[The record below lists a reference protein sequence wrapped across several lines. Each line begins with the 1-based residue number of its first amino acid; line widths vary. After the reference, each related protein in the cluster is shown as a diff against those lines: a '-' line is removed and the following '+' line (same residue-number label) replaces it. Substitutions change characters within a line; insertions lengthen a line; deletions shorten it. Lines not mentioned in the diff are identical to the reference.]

1 MNAEKSLKLARRFIE
16 LPLEK
21 RRLFLEGLRAEKID
35 FSLFPI
41 PAGVLVEDRQAL
53 SYAQQRMWFLWQ
65 LDPQSGAYN
74 LPGAVRLTGPLH
86 ELALEQ
92 AFASLV
98 ARHETLRTVFRP
110 MADQRLEQVPLQQP
124 LRVEHLDLTE
134 LSVDQREARVRQ
146 EAERQ
151 SLEPFDLEQGPLLR
165 VRLLKLD
172 HAEHVLLL
180 TLHHIVSDGWSMNLL
195 IDEFSRFYSAHV
207 TGAEA
212 LLAPLPIQYSDYGLW
227 QRRWLEAGEQER
239 QLDYWRE
246 QLGDEHPVLELPT
259 DRPRPALPS
268 HRGTRHEFAMDDG
281 LAQQLRNLARQQ
293 NVTLF
298 MLLLGAFTL
307 LLQRYSGQTDIRV
320 GVPIANRNRS
330 ELEGLIGF
338 FVNTQVL
345 RTRIDPQATVAELL
359 LAIRDT
365 ALGAQAHQD
374 LPFEQLVEALRL
386 ERSMSHTPLFQVMY
400 NHQPQVADVTTLQLE
415 SGLELGLI
423 HWQSRTTQFDLTLD
437 TYEKNG
443 KLHAALTY
451 ATDLFDPATA
461 ERMAQHWQN
470 LLHAMVADAS
480 QRIGDLALLDTYEQR
495 QLINDWN
502 ATEVDYPLERPVHH
516 LIEAQ
521 VARTPEAPALVFGR
535 EQLTYRQLN
544 ERANHLAN
552 RLIELGVG
560 PGVLVGIAVERSLEM
575 VIGLLAVLKAGGA
588 YVPLDPEYPQER
600 LAYMIEDSG
609 IGLLLTQGHL
619 LEQLPIPE
627 SLALLA
633 LDQLDPGAGVV
644 SNPQVAVHPESLAY
658 VIYTS
663 GSTGK
668 PKGAGNR
675 HLALTNRLCWMQ
687 QAYSLDAR
695 DTVLQK
701 TPFSFDVSVWEFF
714 WPLMTGARLAVAGP
728 GDHRD
733 PAKMVELIQGY
744 QVSTLHFVPS
754 MLQVFLL
761 DPQVASCTSLRR
773 IVCSGEAL
781 QVDTQQQVFAKLPG
795 AGLFNLY
802 GPTEAA
808 IDVTHWT
815 CREEGRDGVPIGQ
828 PIANLTTYILDG
840 ALEPVPVGVVG
851 ELYLGGAGLARGY
864 HRRAGLTAERFL
876 TSPFGDGARLY
887 RTGDLACYRADGVI
901 EYRGRIDHQVKI
913 RGLRIEL
920 GEIEARLMEQDVVR
934 EAVVL
939 AVAGP
944 GGQQLVG
951 YVVPACTTEQS
962 ELRAQIQAQLKQN
975 LPDYMVPTQIIFLQ
989 QLPLSPNGKLERKA
1003 LPKPDALQQQNIYQA
1018 PRTELEQQIAA
1029 IWQDVLKL
1037 EQVGLT
1043 DDFFELGGH
1052 SLLATQVVSRVRQSL
1067 GLEVALRTLFEHS
1080 RLAEFAASLG
1090 PVTQG
1095 QEPPFVRVD
1104 REQPLALSYAQERQ
1118 WFLWQL
1124 DPESAAYHLP
1134 TALRLHGDLDVQ
1146 TLQRSLDTLIE
1157 RHESLRTT
1165 FVETSERTLQRIA
1178 GQMALPID
1186 LEVLPPV
1193 EDRAAQIKARVE
1205 VETARLFDLQQGP
1218 LLRVKLLRLAPDDH
1232 VLILT
1237 QHHIVSDG
1245 WSMQVMVDELV
1256 ALYAGHSQGLKVEL
1270 PELPIQYADYGVWQ
1284 RQWMDAGERE
1294 RQLAYWVGQ
1303 LGGEQTVLELPADHG
1318 RPAEQSFR
1326 GAKVDLAL
1334 GAELSKALRHLAQQQ
1349 GVTPFMLLLA
1359 SFQALL
1365 HRYSGQTD
1373 IRVGVPIANR
1383 NRVETERLIG
1393 FFVNTLV
1400 LKAELDGQVPFSE
1413 LLQHVRQTALDAQS
1427 HQDLPFEQLVE
1438 ALQPE
1443 RSLSQSPL
1451 FQVMYNH
1458 QGEGQQA
1465 QAARQL
1471 QHLRLEA
1478 LEWDNPTSQFDL
1490 SLDTQEHGEEFSAIL
1505 TYATDLF
1512 EASTIERLARHWQNL
1527 LQAIVADPEQRIGDL
1542 PLLDAAEQQR
1552 MISDWGRAT
1561 LDYPS
1566 QARVHQLFEARVEA
1580 QPEAVAL
1587 IFEDAQLSYRQLN
1600 SRANRLARHLQERG
1614 VGPDVLVGI
1623 AVERGLDMI
1632 IGLLAVLKAG
1642 GAYVPLDPEYPQD
1655 RLLCMIEDSGTR
1667 LLLTQSHLQSRLS
1680 IPVGV
1685 ASLCLDR
1692 DADWAGLD
1700 DGNLVNRA
1708 LADNLAYV
1716 MFTSGSTG
1724 RPKGVGISQS
1734 ALTRHAYVSL
1744 GFFNLNG
1751 SDRILQFSTFN
1762 FDGFVEQLYPAL
1774 ICGAS
1779 VVLRGTEIW
1788 DSERFYCELISKR
1801 ISVLDLTTAYWNLL
1815 AKDFAAIGPRDYGV
1829 LKQVHAGG
1837 EAMPPEGLAAWKQ
1850 AGLEQVVL
1858 LNTYGPTE
1866 ATVTVTALD
1875 CTDYVSGARPTPL
1888 TMPIGNVL
1896 PGRSIYVLDDTGS
1909 PAPIGVVGELVIGGE
1924 LLARGYFNRPDLSAE
1939 RFMPDPFA
1947 EQPGGRLYRTGDL
1960 ARFNADGIIEYVG
1973 RIDHQVKIRGFRIE
1987 LGEIEARLL
1996 EQDGIR
2002 EAIVLAQASAN
2013 GLQLVGYVVPE
2024 DVRQVGTEP
2033 EVQASLREAIKGRL
2047 REHLPDYMVPAYLLF
2062 LEKLPLSPNGKLDR
2076 KALPK
2081 ADASQMQQ
2089 LYVAPR
2095 SELEQQVAAIWQE
2108 VLKLEQVGLTD
2119 SFFELGGHSLLATQ
2133 VVSRVRHALNRE
2145 VPLRSL
2151 FEHSSLQDFVASLGD
2166 RPARHE
2172 PPFVRVERD
2181 RPLALSY
2188 AQERQWFLWKLE
2200 PESAAYHIPAA
2211 LRLHGPLD
2219 VPALERSFNTLVA
2232 RHESLR
2238 TRFVDDGERTLQV
2251 IDHGAPLNLQWD
2263 VLPAGGDQAGQVRAY
2278 VEAETSRLF
2287 DLREGALLRVKLL
2300 RLAPDD
2306 HVLVMT
2312 QHHIVS
2318 DGWSMDLMVD
2328 ELVALYA
2335 AYSQG
2340 LTVELPELPIQYAD
2354 YGIWQR
2360 QWMDAG
2366 ERERQLGYWVG
2377 QLGGEQPVL
2386 ELPTDFPRPA
2396 EQSYRGAHL
2405 DVPLPPQL
2413 SGALRSLAQREGVT
2427 PFMLLLASFQILL
2440 HRYSGQADI
2449 RVGVPI
2455 ANRNRVETEGLIGFF
2470 VNTQVL
2476 KAELD
2481 AQQPFRAVLQ
2491 QVRQA
2496 ALGAQAHQDLPFE
2509 QLVEELHPER
2519 SLSHNPLF
2527 QVMFNHQA
2535 QAQQAQTGRQLP
2547 HLRLEALEW
2556 DNPTSQFDLSLDT
2569 QEYGEEFSAILT
2581 YATDLFEA
2589 STIERLARHWQNLL
2603 QAIVAD
2609 PEQRIGDLPLL
2620 DAAEQQRMITDWG
2633 RATLDYPSQAR
2644 VHQLF
2649 EARVE
2654 AQPEAVALIFED
2666 AQLSYRQLNS
2676 RANRLARH
2684 LQERGVGPDVLVGIA
2699 VERGLDMII
2708 GLLAVLKAGGA
2719 YVPLDP
2725 EYPQDRLLCMIE
2737 DSGTRLLL
2745 TQSHL
2750 QSRLSIPVGVAS
2762 LCLDQDADWAG
2773 LDDGNLVNRALAD
2786 NLAYV
2791 MFTSGST
2798 GRPKGV
2804 GISQS
2809 ALTRHAYVSL
2819 GFFNLNG
2826 SDRILQ
2832 FSTFNF
2838 DGFVEQLYPALICG
2852 ASVVLRGTEI
2862 WDSERFY
2869 RELISKRISV
2879 LDLTT
2884 AYWNL
2889 LAKDFAAIGPRDY
2902 GVLKQV
2908 HAGGEAMPPEGLAAW
2923 KQAGLEQV
2931 VLLNTYGPTEA
2942 TVTVTALDCT
2952 DYVSGARP
2960 TPLTMPIGNVLPG
2973 RSIYV
2978 LDDTGSPAPIG
2989 VVGELVIGGEL
3000 LARGYFNRPD
3010 LSAERFMPD
3019 PFAEQ
3024 PGGRLYRTG
3033 DLARFN
3039 ADGIIEYVG
3048 RIDHQVKIRG
3058 FRIELGEIEARL
3070 LEQEGIREAIVLA
3083 QASANGLQLVGY
3095 VVPEDVRQV
3104 GTEPEVQASL
3114 REAIKGRLRE
3124 HLPDYMVPAYLL
3136 FLEKLPLSPNGKL
3149 DRKAL
3154 PKADASQMQQ
3164 LYVAPRSE
3172 LEQQVAA
3179 IWQEVLKLEQVGLTD
3194 SFFELGGHSL
3204 LATQVIVRVREQ
3216 LGVEVPLKDL
3226 FIASNLQAFAE
3237 GIAALKSDSQPLQD
3251 ELAKSLA
3258 ALKRLSGEELE
3269 KLIS

>member
-1 MNAEKSLKLARRFIE
+1 M
-16 LPLEK
+16 
-21 RRLFLEGLRAEKID
+21 
-35 FSLFPI
+35 
-41 PAGVLVEDRQAL
+41 
-53 SYAQQRMWFLWQ
+53 
-65 LDPQSGAYN
+65 
-74 LPGAVRLTGPLH
+74 
-86 ELALEQ
+86 
-92 AFASLV
+92 
-98 ARHETLRTVFRP
+98 
-110 MADQRLEQVPLQQP
+110 
-124 LRVEHLDLTE
+124 
-134 LSVDQREARVRQ
+134 
-146 EAERQ
+146 
-151 SLEPFDLEQGPLLR
+151 
-165 VRLLKLD
+165 
-172 HAEHVLLL
+172 
-180 TLHHIVSDGWSMNLL
+180 
-195 IDEFSRFYSAHV
+195 
-207 TGAEA
+207 
-212 LLAPLPIQYSDYGLW
+212 
-227 QRRWLEAGEQER
+227 
-239 QLDYWRE
+239 
-246 QLGDEHPVLELPT
+246 
-259 DRPRPALPS
+259 
-268 HRGTRHEFAMDDG
+268 
-281 LAQQLRNLARQQ
+281 
-293 NVTLF
+293 
-298 MLLLGAFTL
+298 
-307 LLQRYSGQTDIRV
+307 
-320 GVPIANRNRS
+320 
-330 ELEGLIGF
+330 
-338 FVNTQVL
+338 
-345 RTRIDPQATVAELL
+345 
-359 LAIRDT
+359 
-365 ALGAQAHQD
+365 
-374 LPFEQLVEALRL
+374 
-386 ERSMSHTPLFQVMY
+386 
-400 NHQPQVADVTTLQLE
+400 
-415 SGLELGLI
+415 
-423 HWQSRTTQFDLTLD
+423 
-437 TYEKNG
+437 
-443 KLHAALTY
+443 
-451 ATDLFDPATA
+451 
-461 ERMAQHWQN
+461 
-470 LLHAMVADAS
+470 
-480 QRIGDLALLDTYEQR
+480 
-495 QLINDWN
+495 
-502 ATEVDYPLERPVHH
+502 
-516 LIEAQ
+516 
-521 VARTPEAPALVFGR
+521 
-535 EQLTYRQLN
+535 
-544 ERANHLAN
+544 
-552 RLIELGVG
+552 
-560 PGVLVGIAVERSLEM
+560 
-575 VIGLLAVLKAGGA
+575 
-588 YVPLDPEYPQER
+588 
-600 LAYMIEDSG
+600 
-609 IGLLLTQGHL
+609 
-619 LEQLPIPE
+619 
-627 SLALLA
+627 
-633 LDQLDPGAGVV
+633 
-644 SNPQVAVHPESLAY
+644 
-658 VIYTS
+658 
-663 GSTGK
+663 
-668 PKGAGNR
+668 
-675 HLALTNRLCWMQ
+675 
-687 QAYSLDAR
+687 
-695 DTVLQK
+695 
-701 TPFSFDVSVWEFF
+701 
-714 WPLMTGARLAVAGP
+714 
-728 GDHRD
+728 
-733 PAKMVELIQGY
+733 
-744 QVSTLHFVPS
+744 
-754 MLQVFLL
+754 
-761 DPQVASCTSLRR
+761 
-773 IVCSGEAL
+773 
-781 QVDTQQQVFAKLPG
+781 
-795 AGLFNLY
+795 
-802 GPTEAA
+802 
-808 IDVTHWT
+808 
-815 CREEGRDGVPIGQ
+815 
-828 PIANLTTYILDG
+828 
-840 ALEPVPVGVVG
+840 
-851 ELYLGGAGLARGY
+851 
-864 HRRAGLTAERFL
+864 
-876 TSPFGDGARLY
+876 
-887 RTGDLACYRADGVI
+887 
-901 EYRGRIDHQVKI
+901 
-913 RGLRIEL
+913 
-920 GEIEARLMEQDVVR
+920 
-934 EAVVL
+934 
-939 AVAGP
+939 
-944 GGQQLVG
+944 
-951 YVVPACTTEQS
+951 
-962 ELRAQIQAQLKQN
+962 
-975 LPDYMVPTQIIFLQ
+975 
-989 QLPLSPNGKLERKA
+989 
-1003 LPKPDALQQQNIYQA
+1003 
-1018 PRTELEQQIAA
+1018 
-1029 IWQDVLKL
+1029 
-1037 EQVGLT
+1037 
-1043 DDFFELGGH
+1043 
-1052 SLLATQVVSRVRQSL
+1052 
-1067 GLEVALRTLFEHS
+1067 
-1080 RLAEFAASLG
+1080 
-1090 PVTQG
+1090 
-1095 QEPPFVRVD
+1095 
-1104 REQPLALSYAQERQ
+1104 
-1118 WFLWQL
+1118 
-1124 DPESAAYHLP
+1124 
-1134 TALRLHGDLDVQ
+1134 
-1146 TLQRSLDTLIE
+1146 
-1157 RHESLRTT
+1157 
-1165 FVETSERTLQRIA
+1165 
-1178 GQMALPID
+1178 
-1186 LEVLPPV
+1186 
-1193 EDRAAQIKARVE
+1193 
-1205 VETARLFDLQQGP
+1205 
-1218 LLRVKLLRLAPDDH
+1218 
-1232 VLILT
+1232 
-1237 QHHIVSDG
+1237 
-1245 WSMQVMVDELV
+1245 
-1256 ALYAGHSQGLKVEL
+1256 
-1270 PELPIQYADYGVWQ
+1270 
-1284 RQWMDAGERE
+1284 
-1294 RQLAYWVGQ
+1294 
-1303 LGGEQTVLELPADHG
+1303 
-1318 RPAEQSFR
+1318 
-1326 GAKVDLAL
+1326 
-1334 GAELSKALRHLAQQQ
+1334 
-1349 GVTPFMLLLA
+1349 
-1359 SFQALL
+1359 
-1365 HRYSGQTD
+1365 
-1373 IRVGVPIANR
+1373 
-1383 NRVETERLIG
+1383 
-1393 FFVNTLV
+1393 
-1400 LKAELDGQVPFSE
+1400 
-1413 LLQHVRQTALDAQS
+1413 
-1427 HQDLPFEQLVE
+1427 
-1438 ALQPE
+1438 
-1443 RSLSQSPL
+1443 
-1451 FQVMYNH
+1451 
-1458 QGEGQQA
+1458 
-1465 QAARQL
+1465 
-1471 QHLRLEA
+1471 
-1478 LEWDNPTSQFDL
+1478 
-1490 SLDTQEHGEEFSAIL
+1490 
-1505 TYATDLF
+1505 
-1512 EASTIERLARHWQNL
+1512 
-1527 LQAIVADPEQRIGDL
+1527 
-1542 PLLDAAEQQR
+1542 
-1552 MISDWGRAT
+1552 
-1561 LDYPS
+1561 
-1566 QARVHQLFEARVEA
+1566 
-1580 QPEAVAL
+1580 
-1587 IFEDAQLSYRQLN
+1587 
-1600 SRANRLARHLQERG
+1600 
-1614 VGPDVLVGI
+1614 LVGI

-1788 DSERFYCELISKR
+1788 DSERFYRELISKR

-2535 QAQQAQTGRQLP
+2535 QAQQAQTARQLP

-2569 QEYGEEFSAILT
+2569 QEHGEEFSAILT

-2620 DAAEQQRMITDWG
+2620 DAAEQQRMISDWG

-2762 LCLDQDADWAG
+2762 LCLDRDADWAG

-2862 WDSERFY
+2862 GDSERFY

-2884 AYWNL
+2884 AYGNL

-3070 LEQEGIREAIVLA
+3070 LEQDGIREAIVLA

>member
-86 ELALEQ
+86 EVALEQ

-110 MADQRLEQVPLQQP
+110 TADQRLEQVPLQHP
-124 LRVEHLDLTE
+124 LRVEHLDLTG

-172 HAEHVLLL
+172 RAEHVLLL

-212 LLAPLPIQYSDYGLW
+212 QLAQLPIQYSDYGLW

-239 QLDYWRE
+239 QLAYWRE

-268 HRGTRHEFAMDDG
+268 HRGTRHEFAIDDG
-281 LAQQLRNLARQQ
+281 LAQQLRSLARQQ

-423 HWQSRTTQFDLTLD
+423 DWQSRTTQFDLTLD

-470 LLHAMVADAS
+470 LLRAMVADAN
-480 QRIGDLALLDTYEQR
+480 QRIGDLALLDTREQR

-502 ATEVDYPLERPVHH
+502 ATAVDYPLERPVHH

-560 PGVLVGIAVERSLEM
+560 PDVLVGIAVERSLEM

-609 IGLLLTQGHL
+609 MGLLLTQGHL

-627 SLALLA
+627 SLAHLA
-633 LDQLDPGAGVV
+633 LDLLDPGAGVA

-663 GSTGK
+663 GSTGQ

-675 HLALTNRLCWMQ
+675 HSALTNRLCWMQ
-687 QAYSLDAR
+687 QAYSLGAR

-733 PAKMVELIQGY
+733 PAKLVELIHRY

-864 HRRAGLTAERFL
+864 HRRAGLTAERFM

-939 AVAGP
+939 AVTGP

-951 YVVPACTTEQS
+951 YVVPAGTAEQS

-975 LPDYMVPTQIIFLQ
+975 LPDYMVPTQIVFLQ

-1003 LPKPDALQQQNIYQA
+1003 LPKPDALQQQKVYQA

-1037 EQVGLT
+1037 EQVGLA

-1104 REQPLALSYAQERQ
+1104 RAQPLALSYAQERQ

-1134 TALRLHGDLDVQ
+1134 TALRLQGDLDVQ
-1146 TLQRSLDTLIE
+1146 ALQRSLDTLVQ

-1165 FVETSERTLQRIA
+1165 FVEAGERTLQWIA
-1178 GQMALPID
+1178 GQLTLPID
-1186 LEVLPPV
+1186 LEVLALV

-1205 VETARLFDLQQGP
+1205 AETARLFDLQQGP

-1256 ALYAGHSQGLKVEL
+1256 ALYAGHSQGLTVEL

-1400 LKAELDGQVPFSE
+1400 FKAELDGQLPFSE

-1471 QHLRLEA
+1471 PHLRLEA

-1527 LQAIVADPEQRIGDL
+1527 LQAIVADPQ
-1542 PLLDAAEQQR
+1542 
-1552 MISDWGRAT
+1552 
-1561 LDYPS
+1561 
-1566 QARVHQLFEARVEA
+1566 
-1580 QPEAVAL
+1580 
-1587 IFEDAQLSYRQLN
+1587 
-1600 SRANRLARHLQERG
+1600 
-1614 VGPDVLVGI
+1614 
-1623 AVERGLDMI
+1623 
-1632 IGLLAVLKAG
+1632 
-1642 GAYVPLDPEYPQD
+1642 
-1655 RLLCMIEDSGTR
+1655 
-1667 LLLTQSHLQSRLS
+1667 
-1680 IPVGV
+1680 
-1685 ASLCLDR
+1685 
-1692 DADWAGLD
+1692 
-1700 DGNLVNRA
+1700 
-1708 LADNLAYV
+1708 
-1716 MFTSGSTG
+1716 
-1724 RPKGVGISQS
+1724 
-1734 ALTRHAYVSL
+1734 
-1744 GFFNLNG
+1744 
-1751 SDRILQFSTFN
+1751 
-1762 FDGFVEQLYPAL
+1762 
-1774 ICGAS
+1774 
-1779 VVLRGTEIW
+1779 
-1788 DSERFYCELISKR
+1788 
-1801 ISVLDLTTAYWNLL
+1801 
-1815 AKDFAAIGPRDYGV
+1815 
-1829 LKQVHAGG
+1829 
-1837 EAMPPEGLAAWKQ
+1837 
-1850 AGLEQVVL
+1850 
-1858 LNTYGPTE
+1858 
-1866 ATVTVTALD
+1866 
-1875 CTDYVSGARPTPL
+1875 
-1888 TMPIGNVL
+1888 
-1896 PGRSIYVLDDTGS
+1896 
-1909 PAPIGVVGELVIGGE
+1909 
-1924 LLARGYFNRPDLSAE
+1924 
-1939 RFMPDPFA
+1939 
-1947 EQPGGRLYRTGDL
+1947 
-1960 ARFNADGIIEYVG
+1960 
-1973 RIDHQVKIRGFRIE
+1973 
-1987 LGEIEARLL
+1987 
-1996 EQDGIR
+1996 
-2002 EAIVLAQASAN
+2002 
-2013 GLQLVGYVVPE
+2013 
-2024 DVRQVGTEP
+2024 
-2033 EVQASLREAIKGRL
+2033 
-2047 REHLPDYMVPAYLLF
+2047 
-2062 LEKLPLSPNGKLDR
+2062 
-2076 KALPK
+2076 
-2081 ADASQMQQ
+2081 
-2089 LYVAPR
+2089 
-2095 SELEQQVAAIWQE
+2095 
-2108 VLKLEQVGLTD
+2108 
-2119 SFFELGGHSLLATQ
+2119 
-2133 VVSRVRHALNRE
+2133 
-2145 VPLRSL
+2145 
-2151 FEHSSLQDFVASLGD
+2151 
-2166 RPARHE
+2166 
-2172 PPFVRVERD
+2172 
-2181 RPLALSY
+2181 
-2188 AQERQWFLWKLE
+2188 
-2200 PESAAYHIPAA
+2200 
-2211 LRLHGPLD
+2211 
-2219 VPALERSFNTLVA
+2219 
-2232 RHESLR
+2232 
-2238 TRFVDDGERTLQV
+2238 
-2251 IDHGAPLNLQWD
+2251 
-2263 VLPAGGDQAGQVRAY
+2263 
-2278 VEAETSRLF
+2278 
-2287 DLREGALLRVKLL
+2287 
-2300 RLAPDD
+2300 
-2306 HVLVMT
+2306 
-2312 QHHIVS
+2312 
-2318 DGWSMDLMVD
+2318 
-2328 ELVALYA
+2328 
-2335 AYSQG
+2335 
-2340 LTVELPELPIQYAD
+2340 
-2354 YGIWQR
+2354 
-2360 QWMDAG
+2360 
-2366 ERERQLGYWVG
+2366 
-2377 QLGGEQPVL
+2377 
-2386 ELPTDFPRPA
+2386 
-2396 EQSYRGAHL
+2396 
-2405 DVPLPPQL
+2405 
-2413 SGALRSLAQREGVT
+2413 
-2427 PFMLLLASFQILL
+2427 
-2440 HRYSGQADI
+2440 
-2449 RVGVPI
+2449 
-2455 ANRNRVETEGLIGFF
+2455 
-2470 VNTQVL
+2470 
-2476 KAELD
+2476 
-2481 AQQPFRAVLQ
+2481 
-2491 QVRQA
+2491 
-2496 ALGAQAHQDLPFE
+2496 
-2509 QLVEELHPER
+2509 
-2519 SLSHNPLF
+2519 
-2527 QVMFNHQA
+2527 
-2535 QAQQAQTGRQLP
+2535 
-2547 HLRLEALEW
+2547 
-2556 DNPTSQFDLSLDT
+2556 
-2569 QEYGEEFSAILT
+2569 
-2581 YATDLFEA
+2581 
-2589 STIERLARHWQNLL
+2589 
-2603 QAIVAD
+2603 
-2609 PEQRIGDLPLL
+2609 QRIGDLPLL

-2773 LDDGNLVNRALAD
+2773 LDHGNLLNRALAD

-2879 LDLTT
+2879 VDLTT

-2978 LDDTGSPAPIG
+2978 LDDSGSPAPIGVVGELVIGGELLARGYFNRPDLSAERFMPDPFAEQPGGRLYRTGDLARFNADGIIEYVGRIDHQVKIRGFRIELGEIEARLLEQEGIREAIVLAQASANGLQLVGYVVPEDVRQVGTEPEVQASLREAIKGRLREHLPDYMVPAYLLFLEKLPLSPNGKLDRKALPKADASQMQQLYVAPRSDLEQQVAAIWQEVLKLEQVGLTDSFFELGGHSLLATQVVSRVRHALNREVPLRSLFEHSSLQDFVASLGDRPARHEPPFVRVERDRPLALSYAQERQWFLWKLEPESAAYHIPAALRLHGPLDVPALERSFNTLIARHESLRTRFVEDGERTLQVIDHGAPLHLQWEVLPAVGDQAGQVRAYVEAETSRLFDLREGALLRVKLLRLAPDDHVLVMTQHHIVSDGWSMDLMVDELVELYAAYSQGLTVELPELPIQYADYGLWQRQWMDAGERERQLGYWVGQLGGEQPVLELPTDFPRPAEQSYRGAHLDVPLPPQLSGALRSLAQREGVTPFMLLLASFQILLHRYSGQADIRVGVPIANRNRVETEGLIGFFVNTQVLKAELDAQQPFRTVLQQVRQTALGAQAHQDLPFEQLVEELHPERSLSHNPLFQVMFNHQAQQAQAARQLPHLRLEALEWDNPTSQFDLSLDTQEHGEEFSAILTYATDLFEASTIERLARHWQNLLQAIVADPQQRIGDLPLLDAAEQQRMITDWGRATLDYPSQARVHQLFEARVEAQPEAVALIFEDAQLSYRQLNSRANRLARHLQERGVGPDVLVGIAVERGLDMIIGLLAVLKAGGAYVPLDPEYPQDRLLCMIEDSGTRLLLTQSHLQSRLSIPVGVASLCLDQDADWAGLDHGNLLNRALADNLAYVMFTSGSTGRPKGVGISQSALTRHAYVSLGFFNLNGSDRILQFSTFNFDGFVEQLYPALICGASVVLRGTEIWDSERFYRELISKRISVVDLTTAYWNLLAKDFAAIGPRDYGVLKQVHAGGEAMPPEGLAAWKQAGLEQVVLLNTYGPTEATVTVTALDCTDYVSGARPTPLTMPIGNVLPGRSIYVLDDSGSPAPIG

-3216 LGVEVPLKDL
+3216 LGVDVPLKDL